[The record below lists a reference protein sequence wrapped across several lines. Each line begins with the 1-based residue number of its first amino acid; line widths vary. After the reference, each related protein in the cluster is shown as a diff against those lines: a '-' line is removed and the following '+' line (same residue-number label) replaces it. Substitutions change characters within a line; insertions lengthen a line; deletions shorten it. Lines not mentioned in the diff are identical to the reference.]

1 MLSNLYSSAIFA
13 VVLGAIYVMV
23 TLGYV
28 VVYRASK
35 VFNFAHPEF
44 MLVGALAFTTFYGTA
59 RGIGLFAGALLAS
72 MVLTAVI
79 GAGVYWV
86 TIRRLGGQ
94 PHWVQMILTLGVSIL
109 MLNVAEMIWGTGT
122 RNVALPFASHV
133 FSVGAGVHL
142 TITDLTVVVSCLV
155 LGIGLYYLLTK
166 SPIGTRLNATAENP
180 VLAASCGIRVER
192 WLGLSWAIAAAAA
205 VIGGVAYSLEVPL
218 TPGLTDV
225 GLLVF
230 PAAMIGGV
238 DSISGAI
245 VGAFLLAFIQELTTT
260 FWNQDAATGVCFLV
274 ALLFLVVKP
283 QGLFGR
289 REVERV

>member
-1 MLSNLYSSAIFA
+1 MLSNLYSSVIFA
-13 VVLGAIYVMV
+13 IVLGAIYVMV

-44 MLVGALAFTTFYGTA
+44 MLVGALAFTTFYGSA
-59 RGIGLFAGALLAS
+59 KGLGSFIGALLGAIA
-72 MVLTAVI
+72 LTAVV
-79 GAGVYWV
+79 GALVYWL
-86 TIRRLGGQ
+86 TIRRLGAQ

-109 MLNVAEMIWGTGT
+109 ALNVAELIWGTDT
-122 RNVALPFASHV
+122 RNVSLPLHDHV
-133 FSVGAGVHL
+133 FSIGSGVQV
-142 TITDLTVVVSCLV
+142 TITDLVVVVACLV
-155 LGIGLYYLLTK
+155 LGVGLYLLLTK
-166 SPIGTRLNATAENP
+166 SPIGSRLNATAENP
-180 VLAASCGIRVER
+180 VLASSCGIRVER
-192 WLGLSWAIAAAAA
+192 WLALSWAIAAGAA
-205 VIGGVAYSLEVPL
+205 VVGGVAYSLQVPL

-245 VGAFLLAFIQELTTT
+245 VGAFLLALVQEITTT

-274 ALLFLVVKP
+274 ALVFLVFKP